1 MTGYTT
7 VLTQSTGT
15 ASAQPTACRI
25 LSTTRGYL
33 RTPVPEVHRSRTVR
47 SLMREYERRAV
58 AAEWLAS
65 SRGGGP
71 HAIVPRDPRAHLA
84 TGCTGG
90 WDVVARGGVDV
101 VLLAVSLSER
111 RGFATFTELR
121 ALAPTVPFLF
131 LSNSKDERHGL
142 EALRAGAQ
150 DVLLNSELDGER
162 LARALRHAIE
172 RNRLHAALLDL
183 ALVDELTGLYNRRGF
198 LTLATRD

>member
-84 TGCTGG
+84 TACAGPPERRRARSFRRRRCGTER
-90 WDVVARGGVDV
+90 VARSPRARWCRRRAARRVAFRAARLRDV
-101 VLLAVSLSER
+101 HRAASARAHRPVSLSLQLER
-111 RGFATFTELR
+111 RASRTRGPA
-121 ALAPTVPFLF
+121 
-131 LSNSKDERHGL
+131 
-142 EALRAGAQ
+142 
-150 DVLLNSELDGER
+150 
-162 LARALRHAIE
+162 
-172 RNRLHAALLDL
+172 
-183 ALVDELTGLYNRRGF
+183 RRG
-198 LTLATRD
+198 TGRPAEQRARRRTARP